1 MVVAEAMACG
11 TPALV
16 STQTGAKAIIEET
29 PGSGWIVEPDG
40 DALLAQLR
48 QLILEPAQLENAREQ
63 AQRAAE
69 LYTWQAYRRRA
80 TKLLSEALC

>member
-16 STQTGAKAIIEET
+16 STQTGAKAIIEEV

-40 DALLAQLR
+40 DALHAQLR
-48 QLILEPAQLENAREQ
+48 RLILEPVLLEDARPH

-69 LYTWQAYRRRA
+69 SYTWQAYRRRA
-80 TKLLSEALC
+80 TTLLAEALC